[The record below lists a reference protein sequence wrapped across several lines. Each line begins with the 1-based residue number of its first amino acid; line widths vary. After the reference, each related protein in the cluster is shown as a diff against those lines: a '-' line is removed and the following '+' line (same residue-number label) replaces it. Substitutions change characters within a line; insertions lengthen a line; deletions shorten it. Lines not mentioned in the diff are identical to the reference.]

1 MRILLDTH
9 TLYWFIEGHPNLT
22 QLATTM
28 IGNPNNEILIS
39 PASYWEM
46 AIKISLGKWKLNQ
59 SYQHFIDI
67 ALVQY
72 EFSILPVTP
81 VHTEGLIKLPY
92 LHRDPFD
99 RLIIAQSIIENVPI
113 VSADTQFDAYGIN
126 RVW

>member
-1 MRILLDTH
+1 
-9 TLYWFIEGHPNLT
+9 
-22 QLATTM
+22 M

-72 EFSILPVTP
+72 GFSILPVNP
-81 VHTEGLIKLPY
+81 VHTEGLIKLPFF
-92 LHRDPFD
+92 HRDPFD
-99 RLIIAQSIIENVPI
+99 RLIIAQSKVENVPV